1 MRLILTAT
9 LAAFAL
15 VTPVMVLAE
24 AATPAATVPSAPA
37 ITVTPVTRR
46 VLRDTAIVTG
56 MIGPV
61 EQVQVAPQVE
71 GQQIEALLA
80 EVGDSVQ
87 AGQVLARLST
97 ASLTLQKT
105 QLAASLAAARAAIA
119 QSEAQMLEAQAAADE
134 ANRAAERTLKLKD
147 QGSASQV
154 ALDKANAAAVS
165 GNARAAIAVQALE
178 STKANLALVEA
189 QLANVELSLSRT
201 EVKAPVAGEITARNA
216 QVGAIASAAGQ
227 PMFSLIRDGALE
239 LRADVAEGDLLRLAA
254 GQTASLTLA
263 GSNAPRS
270 GTIRLVE
277 PSIDAVTRMGRARIT
292 LDAPQ
297 GIRSGMFAEAT
308 VLVAERETLAV
319 PISAIG
325 TAKGQTTVLKVTGD
339 MAARVP
345 VQTGIRAEGW
355 VEILSGLAEGDLIV
369 AKAGAFVRDGD
380 RISPVVAE

>member
-239 LRADVAEGDLLRLAA
+239 LRADVAEGDLLPLAA

>member
-1 MRLILTAT
+1 
-9 LAAFAL
+9 
-15 VTPVMVLAE
+15 
-24 AATPAATVPSAPA
+24 
-37 ITVTPVTRR
+37 
-46 VLRDTAIVTG
+46 
-56 MIGPV
+56 
-61 EQVQVAPQVE
+61 
-71 GQQIEALLA
+71 
-80 EVGDSVQ
+80 
-87 AGQVLARLST
+87 
-97 ASLTLQKT
+97 
-105 QLAASLAAARAAIA
+105 
-119 QSEAQMLEAQAAADE
+119 
-134 ANRAAERTLKLKD
+134 
-147 QGSASQV
+147 
-154 ALDKANAAAVS
+154 
-165 GNARAAIAVQALE
+165 
-178 STKANLALVEA
+178 
-189 QLANVELSLSRT
+189 
-201 EVKAPVAGEITARNA
+201 
-216 QVGAIASAAGQ
+216 
-227 PMFSLIRDGALE
+227 MFSLIRDGALE

-263 GSNAPRS
+263 GADAPRG